1 MLEHLII
8 GYTGT
13 MGMAIPKAIDLVM
26 GEKSQSLSL
35 TEMPIIRGFLWKTYK
50 SPESVNDFYK
60 ALNKQTELKNEYK
73 LTHEKPED
81 FNPAQLKRLE
91 KAQKMMQKIKK
102 QEKAIIDSDK
112 EVMQRNIQKKR
123 IEIAKRA
130 LGEK

>member
-1 MLEHLII
+1 
-8 GYTGT
+8 